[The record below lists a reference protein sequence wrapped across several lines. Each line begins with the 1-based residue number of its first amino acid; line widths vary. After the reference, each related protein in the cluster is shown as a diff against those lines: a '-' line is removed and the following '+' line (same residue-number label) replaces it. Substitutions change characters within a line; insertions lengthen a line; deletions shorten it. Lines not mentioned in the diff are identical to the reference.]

1 MSSSPSIAAQTA
13 SKPVRALGTQITTL
27 IFESNEDLAR
37 HVAQVVAG
45 IIRDRNANGQQ
56 AVLGLPTGSSPVGVY
71 RELARLH
78 REEGLDFSNT
88 AAFVLNEFYGVGP
101 EQLQSHRRWMQEQ
114 LLGQVNIPAEQ
125 VFIPDGLVPLAQVE
139 EHCRAFE
146 AQIER
151 AGGIDVLLLGIGTN
165 GHIGS
170 NEPFPGTTGRTR
182 LCTLDP
188 VTRRALASDFFGEW
202 NVPTQAITMGL
213 GTIFGARKVILLAL
227 GEGKSK
233 IIREVA
239 EGPVS
244 PRVPASYLQEH
255 ADATVLV
262 DASAGSQLTSSQTP
276 WATSGVEWTES
287 LIKRATLWLCEQT
300 GKALLKLTDEDFRN
314 YNLHQ
319 LLRHHGPAQKVGHQV
334 FQQLMGTITYHP
346 AGKEKRRVICFSPH
360 PDDDVIS
367 MGGTLIRL
375 VDDGNETHIAYM
387 TSGNIAVFDHDAA
400 RVADLA
406 TEFNRLF
413 GIDQERCS
421 LVEGT
426 VHESLARKHAGDPD
440 IEAVQKIK
448 GLIRWS
454 EAKAGAFKVG
464 CQEEHLHFLDLPFY
478 RTGTIAKK
486 PISDEDVLIIRELLE
501 KVQPEQVYVAGDLSD
516 PHGTHRVC
524 AQAIFRA
531 VQEYEAEHGSR
542 PEVLLYRGAW
552 QEYALHEIEI
562 AVPLSPGDLLK
573 KRKAIF
579 MHQSQKDEALFPGS
593 DPREFWQ
600 RAEDRN
606 TGTAADYN
614 KVGLPEFYALEA
626 FVRWNGV
633 GIG

>member
-1 MSSSPSIAAQTA
+1 M
-13 SKPVRALGTQITTL
+13 
-27 IFESNEDLAR
+27 AR
-37 HVAQVVAG
+37 HVAGIVAG
-45 IIRDRNANGQQ
+45 IIRDRGRQGQR
-56 AVLGLPTGSSPVGVY
+56 AVLGLPTGNTPVGVY
-71 RELARLH
+71 DELVRMH
-78 REEGLDFSNT
+78 REEGLDFSHVV
-88 AAFVLNEFYGVGP
+88 AFVLNEFYGVQP
-101 EQLQSHRRWMQEQ
+101 DQLQSHHRWIKEH
-114 LLGQVNIPAEQ
+114 LLDHVNIPAGQ
-125 VFIPDGLVPLAQVE
+125 MHIPDGTVPLAAVE
-139 EHCRAFE
+139 EHCRGFE
-146 AQIER
+146 TKIEQ
-151 AGGIDVLLLGIGTN
+151 AGGIDVLLLGIGAN

-188 VTRRALASDFFGEW
+188 ITRRALASDFYGEW

-213 GTIFGARKVILLAL
+213 GTIYGARKVLLLAI
-227 GEGKSK
+227 GDHKAK

-244 PRVPASYLQEH
+244 PRVPASYLQNH
-255 ADATVLV
+255 SDATILV
-262 DASAGSQLTSSQTP
+262 DSSAGSELTFSKTP
-276 WATSGVEWTES
+276 WAVANVEWSEA
-287 LIKRATLWLCEQT
+287 LIKRAILWLCEQT
-300 GKALLKLTDEDFRN
+300 GKSLLKLDDDDFRN
-314 YNLHQ
+314 HNLHQ
-319 LLRHHGPAQKVGHQV
+319 LLRHHGPAPKVAHEV
-334 FQQLMGTITYHP
+334 FQQLMGTIQYHP
-346 AGKEKRRVICFSPH
+346 AGKKAQKVICFSPH

-375 VDDGNETHIAYM
+375 VDDGHEVHIAYM

-400 RVADLA
+400 RVADLV
-406 TEFNRLF
+406 TEYNRLF
-413 GIDQERCS
+413 GIDQERS
-421 LVEGT
+421 KLVEGT
-426 VHESLARKHAGDPD
+426 VFDSLARKHAGDPD

-448 GLIRWS
+448 ALIRWG

-464 CQEEHLHFLDLPFY
+464 CREEHLHFLDLPFY

-486 PISDEDVLIIRELLE
+486 PVSTEDVRLIRDLLE
-501 KVQPEQVYVAGDLSD
+501 KVDPYQVYVAGDLSD

-531 VQEYEAEHGSR
+531 VAEHEREHGNR

-606 TGTAADYN
+606 RGTADGFN
-614 KVGLPEFYALEA
+614 RLGLPEYYALEA

-633 GIG
+633 GLG

>member
-1 MSSSPSIAAQTA
+1 MSAKTLAPAPLPHRAAGTHLPTYVFEA
-13 SKPVRALGTQITTL
+13 S
-27 IFESNEDLAR
+27 ESLAR
-37 HVAQVVAG
+37 HVAGIVAG
-45 IIRDRNANGQQ
+45 IVKDRNQRGQH
-56 AVLGLPTGSSPVGVY
+56 AVLALPTGSTPVGVY
-71 RELARLH
+71 RELVRLH
-78 REEGLDFSNT
+78 REEGLDLART
-88 AAFVLNEFYGVGP
+88 VVFVLNEFYGIQP
-101 EQLQSHRRWMQEQ
+101 DQLQSHHRWLREH
-114 LLGQVNIPAEQ
+114 LLDEVNIPPEN
-125 VFIPDGLVPLAQVE
+125 VHLLDGTIPLAEVE
-139 EHCRAFE
+139 AHCRAFE
-146 AQIER
+146 AKIEQ
-151 AGGIDVLLLGIGTN
+151 AGGIDVLILGIGKN

-202 NVPTQAITMGL
+202 NVPTQALTMGL
-213 GTIFGARKVILLAL
+213 GTIFDARKVLLLAL
-227 GEGKSK
+227 GEHKAE

-244 PRVPASYLQEH
+244 ARVPASYLQSH

-262 DASAGSQLTSSQTP
+262 DAAAGGMLTSSQTP
-276 WATSGVEWTES
+276 WMLGSVEWTEL
-287 LIKRATLWLCEQT
+287 LIKRAILWLCDQT
-300 GKALLKLTDEDFRN
+300 GKSLLKLTDEDFRN
-314 YNLHQ
+314 HNLHQ
-319 LLRHHGPAQKVGHQV
+319 LLRHHGPAPRAAHHV
-334 FQQLMGTITYHP
+334 FQQLMGTIEYHP
-346 AGKEKRRVICFSPH
+346 AGRERKRVICFSPH

-375 VDDGNETHIAYM
+375 VEDGHQVHIAYM

-400 RVADLA
+400 RVADLV

-413 GIDQERCS
+413 AIDQEQSRR
-421 LVEGT
+421 VEST
-426 VHESLARKHAGDPD
+426 VLEALAKKHPGDPD

-448 GLIRWS
+448 ALIRWG

-464 CQEEHLHFLDLPFY
+464 CREEHLHFLDLPFY
-478 RTGTIAKK
+478 RTGTIAKH
-486 PISDEDVLIIRELLE
+486 PISDDDVRIIRELLE
-501 KVQPEQVYVAGDLSD
+501 RVDPQQIYAAGDLSD

-524 AQAIFRA
+524 LQAILRA
-531 VQEYEAEHGSR
+531 IAAHEQAGGQR

-562 AVPLSPGDLLK
+562 AVPLSPGDIFK

-606 TGTAADYN
+606 TGTAAAYN
-614 KVGLPEFYALEA
+614 KVGLPEYFAMEA
-626 FVRWNGV
+626 FVRWTG
-633 GIG
+633 GAI